1 MSSLETSKVSY
12 FEEKNM
18 IDFLETYE
26 DFCDDYE
33 LNQIDRFRKL
43 SRYCDKIINDSIKT
57 MIKYIDFNWQELKKT
72 MKKKY
77 KKDDTDQQLNSWIF
91 LKIFKNKSCIMKND
105 LKLYSQ
111 QYKSI
116 SHSLIKRKQMNEYI
130 RCCWF
135 VKSLSSILS
144 EKIIRKCALNSEDL
158 SFMNFKKASDAIVI
172 YCDFV
177 KALLKF
183 LIMIKNFDDLSK
195 LVDEYQIKRSTMSDK
210 FFNSS
215 IVAQFSNTTMN
226 EMINKFETMMLSLQ
240 TATKKIESFMQNMTA
255 SVSMLNV
262 YILRELVTSARS
274 AMLML
279 SSFSLSKSKRAS
291 SMFRIKECFFCEE
304 IECQKIKCRQLNIYK
319 IEKKIH
325 VNETNR
331 LWIKLVE
338 RSDRLTSFALS
349 RSQKQLIDN
358 ALKKQSQQ
366 MKAKHVDI
374 IRLTS
379 VRAMI
384 TKKAENTDEKQKWD
398 EEVMIVTARYNY
410 KSDENVMKTA
420 TQQRTSSNWTWREK
434 VRKEEHLLSMKNLR
448 SEEYLLISKMFSKK
462 QTSENVIMQNAAAL
476 KKTVK
481 TTKKLTKKNSDD
493 SKIKSDNQDKRTQ
506 NIVEE
511 CINTENVMHIIMN
524 KKMQGVSIEQML
536 THSSI
541 LLRALYA
548 QVKQHKKMKMKKTDD
563 MRVTA
568 VKFED
573 SSLEKSN
580 TILYAVTCSRTWV
593 LMSDEIYIKT
603 LLDND
608 AEINIMSE
616 TLVARAQLS
625 MQRDIHLDM
634 IEVSEA
640 KTNIIECCN
649 NVKIDI
655 DEAKSVISIFVI
667 KSNEYTLI
675 LSRSYERKTRLCINN
690 TLKET
695 CEMTVIDNDERMMFF
710 KSILTYNS
718 VNRDVLKIFLEKAKN
733 SLNE

>member
-1 MSSLETSKVSY
+1 
-12 FEEKNM
+12 
-18 IDFLETYE
+18 
-26 DFCDDYE
+26 
-33 LNQIDRFRKL
+33 
-43 SRYCDKIINDSIKT
+43 
-57 MIKYIDFNWQELKKT
+57 
-72 MKKKY
+72 
-77 KKDDTDQQLNSWIF
+77 
-91 LKIFKNKSCIMKND
+91 
-105 LKLYSQ
+105 
-111 QYKSI
+111 
-116 SHSLIKRKQMNEYI
+116 
-130 RCCWF
+130 
-135 VKSLSSILS
+135 
-144 EKIIRKCALNSEDL
+144 
-158 SFMNFKKASDAIVI
+158 
-172 YCDFV
+172 
-177 KALLKF
+177 
-183 LIMIKNFDDLSK
+183 
-195 LVDEYQIKRSTMSDK
+195 
-210 FFNSS
+210 
-215 IVAQFSNTTMN
+215 
-226 EMINKFETMMLSLQ
+226 
-240 TATKKIESFMQNMTA
+240 
-255 SVSMLNV
+255 
-262 YILRELVTSARS
+262 
-274 AMLML
+274 
-279 SSFSLSKSKRAS
+279 
-291 SMFRIKECFFCEE
+291 
-304 IECQKIKCRQLNIYK
+304 
-319 IEKKIH
+319 
-325 VNETNR
+325 
-331 LWIKLVE
+331 
-338 RSDRLTSFALS
+338 
-349 RSQKQLIDN
+349 
-358 ALKKQSQQ
+358 
-366 MKAKHVDI
+366 
-374 IRLTS
+374 
-379 VRAMI
+379 MI

-410 KSDENVMKTA
+410 KSDENATKTA

-448 SEEYLLISKMFSKK
+448 SEEYLSISKMFSKK
-462 QTSENVIMQNAAAL
+462 RTSENVIMQNAAAL

-524 KKMQGVSIEQML
+524 KKMQDVSIEQML

-548 QVKQHKKMKMKKTDD
+548 QVKQHKKKKMKKTDD

-690 TLKET
+690 TSKET
-695 CEMTVIDNDERMMFF
+695 CEMTVIDDDERMMFF